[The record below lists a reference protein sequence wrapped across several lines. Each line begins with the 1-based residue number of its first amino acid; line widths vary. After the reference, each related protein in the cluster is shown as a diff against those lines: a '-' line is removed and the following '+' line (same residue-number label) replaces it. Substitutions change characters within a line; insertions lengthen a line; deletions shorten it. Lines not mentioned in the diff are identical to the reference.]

1 MSSRACHREHQSPL
15 AALQV
20 VKPISRNYMAFL
32 YDPMN
37 IRSWNPSECNGGG
50 EFSFIAAQQL
60 LPGIWRSSK
69 LQSSTS
75 SRTDL

>member
-1 MSSRACHREHQSPL
+1 
-15 AALQV
+15 
-20 VKPISRNYMAFL
+20 MAFL

-60 LPGIWRSSK
+60 VASNLAQQQQK
-69 LQSSTS
+69 
-75 SRTDL
+75 D